1 MCSQYAQEKLKFEKR
16 WNALRIQYEQIE
28 MTQDAVEKIHDFDWP
43 WFKSH
48 CRYIESLTELTESTT
63 LEALPS
69 CDVGHAGNRSLQYYR
84 MSIDNLSDDFL
95 NNNPYIVCAKWTI
108 IVRKFVHIAGIVL
121 PTQNVNLNLQGFCRV
136 SCYTPRHGAKEGG
149 RAIEPIR
156 TASGNIAHL
165 MQDTR
170 CDS

>member
-1 MCSQYAQEKLKFEKR
+1 MLSIRSGKLKLEKR
-16 WNALRIQYEQIE
+16 WNALRIQYEQVG
-28 MTQDAVEKIHDFDWP
+28 MTQDAIEEFHDFDWQ

-48 CRYIESLTELTESTT
+48 CRYIESLTELSESTT
-63 LEALPS
+63 LGCLPS
-69 CDVGHAGNRSLQYYR
+69 CNVGCTGDRSLQYYR

-95 NNNPYIVCAKWTI
+95 NSDPYVVCAKWMI
-108 IVRKFVHIAGIVL
+108 IIRKFVHIAKIAL
-121 PTQNVNLNLQGFCRV
+121 PTQNVNLNLHGFCKV

-156 TASGNIAHL
+156 TASGNIAYF
-165 MQDTR
+165 MQDTI